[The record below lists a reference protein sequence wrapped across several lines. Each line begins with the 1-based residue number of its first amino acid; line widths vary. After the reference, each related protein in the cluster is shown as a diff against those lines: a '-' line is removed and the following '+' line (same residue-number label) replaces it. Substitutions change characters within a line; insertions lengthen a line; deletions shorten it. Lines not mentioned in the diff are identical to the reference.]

1 MEVSIKA
8 RATAG
13 ARTTVRVPPEVEP
26 EIAALE
32 GLGATRGAALQA
44 LLRAG
49 ADALV
54 RERADRRAAEELRR
68 ALQQTPVRVAGHP
81 SDAAIEQVI
90 AEARRE

>member
-1 MEVSIKA
+1 MESSITT
-8 RATAG
+8 RASAG

-32 GLGATRGAALQA
+32 GDGATRGAALQA

-54 RERADRRAAEELRR
+54 RERADRRAAEELRH
-68 ALQQTPVRVAGHP
+68 ALQQPPVPVAGHP
-81 SDAAIEQVI
+81 SDAAIEHVI
-90 AEARRE
+90 AEARWE